1 MVSKGSLLALLVFL
15 GLGVPRTL
23 VLETR
28 IWPIRVIVAEQVCNK
43 SQDKHFPLYL
53 QGLPYSKYFYRIV
66 LGRSWSGANGWDV
79 EEAC

>member
-53 QGLPYSKYFYRIV
+53 YEASCQSWCRSDYV
-66 LGRSWSGANGWDV
+66 LA
-79 EEAC
+79 EAT

>member
-53 QGLPYSKYFYRIV
+53 QGYNILNIFTE
-66 LGRSWSGANGWDV
+66 LF
-79 EEAC
+79 

>member
-1 MVSKGSLLALLVFL
+1 M
-15 GLGVPRTL
+15 

-53 QGLPYSKYFYRIV
+53 QGYIILNIFTELFQAVAGMGPMAWMLKKPAN
-66 LGRSWSGANGWDV
+66 LG
-79 EEAC
+79 